1 MDILLGHRLRNQQGV
16 GLEFDRFGDE
26 LFVGH
31 LAAHVE
37 GFEHL
42 VALQSVVACEA
53 FHVHNGVDTY
63 RMGVRAGAGADH
75 HDRAAD
81 LLADEAVRFGHVP
94 FGRFDFR
101 DMDIRIIDRM
111 GAASVA
117 VEERVTGRQLP
128 VEYYLRVLEA
138 HLFHQLFGRFD
149 GFVAG
154 GHGQCE
160 TQLRFAVVHCV
171 AVGLYLFQ
179 VEGLVEIPAFG

>member
-1 MDILLGHRLRNQQGV
+1 
-16 GLEFDRFGDE
+16 
-26 LFVGH
+26 
-31 LAAHVE
+31 
-37 GFEHL
+37 
-42 VALQSVVACEA
+42 
-53 FHVHNGVDTY
+53 
-63 RMGVRAGAGADH
+63 MGVRAGAGADH

-154 GHGQCE
+154 GHGQRE
-160 TQLRFAVVHCV
+160 TQLSFPVVHRV
-171 AVGLYLFQ
+171 PVGFYFFQ
-179 VEGLVEIPAFG
+179 IQRLVEIIFFGRI